1 MYLKRFF
8 LGVVAFALVGM
19 QSANA
24 VLQISSQSSIAPEG
38 GAVHDPFQPTFT
50 GGGPSSVD
58 LLQGTLPSSST
69 GNFTQELSAGP
80 VALTNG
86 SDATVYPQGGSGGDA
101 IDHAPYASGGPSAGT
116 SLTYALGG
124 LFDLSSI
131 VVYGGWN
138 DGGRDAQ
145 RYNIL
150 TSSNGGASFTLLGAF
165 DQGQTGEAGTTPIGW
180 RVAFTESAL
189 PNLVENVTHLRFDF
203 LAVENGYTGYSEID
217 VFGVQQNVPGDA
229 DGNGIV
235 TINDFYVISDHFLR
249 VPSAAGADG
258 DLDASNFV
266 DAVDFRIWKNIAPA
280 AVLAQLSG
288 VEVPEPTSLAVA
300 ATAVMLFGGRRFG
313 RRS

>member
-1 MYLKRFF
+1 MYMKRFF
-8 LGVVAFALVGM
+8 LGVVAYALIGL

-24 VLQISSQSSIAPEG
+24 AVQISSESDIAPEG

-86 SDATVYPQGGSGGDA
+86 LDATVYPQGGNGGDA
-101 IDHAPYASGGPSAGT
+101 IDHAPYATGGPSAGT

-145 RYNIL
+145 RYNVL
-150 TSSNGGASFTLLGAF
+150 TSSNGGASFTQLAAF
-165 DQGQTGEAGTTPIGW
+165 DQGQDGEGGTTPIGW
-180 RVAFTESAL
+180 RVAFTESVL

-203 LAVENGYTGYSEID
+203 LAAENGYSGYSEID

-229 DGNGIV
+229 DGNGLVNID
-235 TINDFYVISDHFLR
+235 DFYEISDHFLR

-266 DAVDFRIWKNIAPA
+266 DAVDFRIWKNIASP
-280 AVLAQLSG
+280 AVLAQLNG
-288 VEVPEPTSLAVA
+288 LHIPEPNSLALA
-300 ATAVMLFGGRRFG
+300 AAAVMLIGARRFS